1 MKIKVLLLFLC
12 FFYLHSQEKE
22 KILFIGN
29 SFTFYWNLPTQTEK
43 MGLERGLP
51 WEIHQSTAGGATLKD
66 HWNGNKG
73 LKTKNIISTTQF

>member
-29 SFTFYWNLPTQTEK
+29 SFTFYWNLPIQTEK
-43 MGLERGLP
+43 MGLERGLL

-66 HWNGNKG
+66 HQRKCN
-73 LKTKNIISTTQF
+73 